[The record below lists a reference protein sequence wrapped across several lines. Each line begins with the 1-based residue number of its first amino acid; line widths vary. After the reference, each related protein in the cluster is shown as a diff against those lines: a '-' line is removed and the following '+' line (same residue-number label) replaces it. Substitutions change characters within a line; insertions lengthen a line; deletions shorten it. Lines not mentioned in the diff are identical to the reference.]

1 MCTLSDDAA
10 GTYELESTDGG
21 AATMVKATVNVDPGG
36 NFPMFAINAYGKT
49 WPPKTLDT
57 LEEHA
62 LKTFIESIKE

>member
-1 MCTLSDDAA
+1 
-10 GTYELESTDGG
+10 
-21 AATMVKATVNVDPGG
+21 MVKATVNVDPAG

-62 LKTFIESIKE
+62 LKMVIDSKK